1 MSAMGMG
8 ALTTFTLL
16 MSILFQKDMTYI
28 IAFLLFLSGAD
39 ITVQIYLTQQRI
51 RTVLLSYLMGAL
63 PQLFLPILFRNL
75 TLAYH

>member
-39 ITVQIYLTQQRI
+39 ITVQIYLTQQRM
-51 RTVLLSYLMGAL
+51 RMVLLSYLMGAL
-63 PQLFLPILFRNL
+63 PQFFLPILFRNL

>member
-39 ITVQIYLTQQRI
+39 ITVQIYLTHQRM
-51 RTVLLSYLMGAL
+51 RTILLSYLMGAL